1 MVSISVSKSE
11 GSCSS
16 RDATDKKFAP
26 KVFIDTCGSS
36 KPEYGERYPIGA
48 WNAVVAQLIG
58 KSNEPKIHGSTVQF
72 CPTAKYGAVSESG
85 R

>member
-48 WNAVVAQLIG
+48 
-58 KSNEPKIHGSTVQF
+58 
-72 CPTAKYGAVSESG
+72 
-85 R
+85 